1 MSPIEFTS
9 VVPGVSASAAIP
21 GVAAGVLALS
31 SALLLKFARN
41 ILVTKR
47 ATAARKKKTPHH
59 LFHNYKTREHPQ
71 KQNKEK
77 ANPLCSD
84 KACIKRHAEQRP
96 QRFHA
101 DFEEPGR
108 KKSVIGCLE
117 TMTRTMNLSRKKNV
131 GKEYE
136 SVRQSVS
143 QSVSQTQIQT
153 TQKRTQKEAFFS
165 PRPIKSASS

>member
-9 VVPGVSASAAIP
+9 VVPGVSASDAIP

-47 ATAARKKKTPHH
+47 ATAARKKKHHTTCFTTTRHVNTRKSKIKKRQIPCVPTKPVSRDTPNNA
-59 LFHNYKTREHPQ
+59 LRDSTRTL
-71 KQNKEK
+71 K
-77 ANPLCSD
+77 NPD
-84 KACIKRHAEQRP
+84 A
-96 QRFHA
+96 
-101 DFEEPGR
+101 
-108 KKSVIGCLE
+108 KKSVIGSLE

-131 GKEYE
+131 GREYE

-143 QSVSQTQIQT
+143 QSVRHKS
-153 TQKRTQKEAFFS
+153 KPHKKEHRKKLFF
-165 PRPIKSASS
+165 PPPP